1 MSDVLMGESARTG
14 SASEAESL
22 SWAVMKERSAVRK
35 AWVRIVAGAGGLRLN
50 AVGENRRK

>member
-22 SWAVMKERSAVRK
+22 SWAVIKERSAVRN
-35 AWVRIVAGAGGLRLN
+35 AWVRIVDGVGGSRLN
-50 AVGENRRK
+50 AAGEKRRK